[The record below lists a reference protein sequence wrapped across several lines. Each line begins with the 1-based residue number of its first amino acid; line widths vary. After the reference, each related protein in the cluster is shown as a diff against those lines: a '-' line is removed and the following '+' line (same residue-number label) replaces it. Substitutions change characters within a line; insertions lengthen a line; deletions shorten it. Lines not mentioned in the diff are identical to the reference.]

1 MKKTQKKIIGL
12 TGLALVIAVTIFAA
26 FLPNPGASA
35 VSSVTDTI
43 IVRVVG
49 STPSAEILNPAS
61 GSTFVSSAQ
70 TININ
75 YEHVQSLDI
84 LVRFK
89 DRNGVEHTKLL
100 HTGDVTDVTGSLSYD
115 FNELADEFGFGEYT
129 VLVSGTGV
137 DGTPLPGDSVNFLFV
152 PVLANV
158 EKDPESEK
166 TYLDLDYDPYTEDG
180 AGKVS
185 SLEINIYDENGNLVE
200 SLSPITVNAPDTRVE
215 IPFSEYDLKSGK
227 YSIEI
232 TAFGKSGDDLYKP
245 YVTST
250 DYEAKEWSGEEVVPD
265 ANVPN
270 TGSLFES
277 LNISKADYL
286 ITGAII
292 FFIAGISAFAFI
304 IKRSHSSNK
313 K

>member
-35 VSSVTDTI
+35 ISTVTDTI
-43 IVRVVG
+43 TIRVIG
-49 STPSAEILNPAS
+49 SAPAAEILSPVS
-61 GSTFVSSAQ
+61 GATFVSSAQ
-70 TININ
+70 TINTN
-75 YEHVQSLDI
+75 YEHVQSLEI

-89 DRNGVEHTKLL
+89 DRNGAEYTKLL
-100 HTGDVTDVTGSLSYD
+100 HTGGVTDETGSLSYD

-129 VLVSGTGV
+129 ILVSGIGV
-137 DGTPLPGDSVNFLFV
+137 DGIPLPGDSVNFLFV
-152 PVLANV
+152 PVLANT
-158 EKDPESEK
+158 EQDPESEK
-166 TYLDLDYDPYTEDG
+166 TYLNLDYDPYTEDG
-180 AGKVS
+180 TGKVS

-304 IKRSHSSNK
+304 IKRNHSSNK